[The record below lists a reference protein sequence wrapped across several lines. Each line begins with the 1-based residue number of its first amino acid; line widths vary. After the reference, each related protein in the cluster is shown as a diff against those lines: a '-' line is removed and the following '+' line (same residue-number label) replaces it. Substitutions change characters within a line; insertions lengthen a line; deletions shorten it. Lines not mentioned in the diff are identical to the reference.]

1 MKFTINEAK
10 DMGKGLILGTT
21 VKVKVTEV
29 VKGLYLA
36 YCDGD
41 TKAEKPLVALWETCA
56 TDKPTLAVI
65 RSIFNRVSKKIHE
78 QIGLDKRAI
87 VVKDGKLTEAQ
98 LRGGK
103 DKGGAQGGAEGGSEG
118 GSEGEGEHVLNAKGE
133 AVPVSKER
141 EELEQHLQTL
151 IAMHD
156 NSKDDAERTAL
167 AYVIAKLV

>member
-56 TDKPTLAVI
+56 TDKATLAD
-65 RSIFNRVSKKIHE
+65 RDWETNPF
-78 QIGLDKRAI
+78 
-87 VVKDGKLTEAQ
+87 
-98 LRGGK
+98 
-103 DKGGAQGGAEGGSEG
+103 
-118 GSEGEGEHVLNAKGE
+118 
-133 AVPVSKER
+133 P
-141 EELEQHLQTL
+141 
-151 IAMHD
+151 
-156 NSKDDAERTAL
+156 
-167 AYVIAKLV
+167 YP